1 VGTEENA
8 RNLRGRGCKDRDKAG
23 EQQMVL
29 EMGDDARVD
38 RILRVLVQET
48 MKLRRN
54 VKDAYRDP

>member
-1 VGTEENA
+1 
-8 RNLRGRGCKDRDKAG
+8 
-23 EQQMVL
+23 MVL